1 MTLVLF
7 ELEAKEGRVDDL
19 KAMLREALPDTR
31 ATQDATTFP
40 YSLIQMGKPCC
51 SSKPGTPRR
60 LMKGIWPGERILV
73 LALHR

>member
-19 KAMLREALPDTR
+19 KLCSEKPCQIPE

-51 SSKPGTPRR
+51 SSKPGSPRR
-60 LMKGIWPGERILV
+60 LMKGIWPGERIRV